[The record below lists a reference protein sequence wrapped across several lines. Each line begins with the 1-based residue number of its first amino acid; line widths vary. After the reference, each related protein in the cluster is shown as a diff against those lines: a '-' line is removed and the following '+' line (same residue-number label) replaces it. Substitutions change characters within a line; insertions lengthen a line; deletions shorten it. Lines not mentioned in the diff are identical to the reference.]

1 MRTEQL
7 VAELAANPGRVR
19 SPVPRLAL
27 AMAMGTL
34 CALLGLTLALGS
46 PLGPVAERGLG
57 SSAMKLLY
65 PSLLAAFGAAAALA
79 AGRPGDRA
87 WPRLLPVGTALLV
100 LLAMTAAQL
109 SAAAPGAREELLF
122 GSTLLRCV
130 TAVVLSSV
138 PVFVALTWAFRSLA
152 PTNLPF
158 AGFLI
163 GLASGGA
170 AAAAYALFC
179 PETSRAFLLTAYT
192 PAMLIPAVAGAIAG
206 PKLLRW

>member
-1 MRTEQL
+1 MRTDQL
-7 VAELAANPGRVR
+7 VAELAANPG
-19 SPVPRLAL
+19 PVAAPARRLAIAL
-27 AMAMGTL
+27 GAGSL
-34 CALLGLTLALGS
+34 CALAGLTIAFGS
-46 PLGPVAERGLG
+46 PLGPVAERGIAG
-57 SSAMKLLY
+57 SALKLLY
-65 PSLLAAFGAAAALA
+65 PLVLALFGAAAALA

-87 WPRLLPVGTALLV
+87 WPRLLPVGAALLV

-109 SAAAPGAREELLF
+109 SAAAPGTREELLF
-122 GSTLLRCV
+122 GSTLARCV

-138 PVFVALTWAFRSLA
+138 PLFVALILAFRSLA

-170 AAAAYALFC
+170 GAAAYALFC

-192 PAMLIPAVAGAIAG
+192 PAMLIPALAGAIAG